1 VSAANGFDY
10 AYREIGEGTVP
21 LVLFQ
26 HFRGNLDNWAPA
38 LIDALPSARSVATF
52 DNVGVDGSSGAAVN
66 RSQMARDAIAFL
78 DALDLAKAYLLDF
91 SIGSFVAQEIALIR
105 PSIVRRLVLA
115 SSAPRGA
122 AGTHGWATDAND
134 AIGAPKTIP
143 DSSTSSIPVHR
154 QVGTLASRP
163 WPACSPGRRTGT
175 SQQLRKLDRPSTTRC
190 APWASRTTSRCRD

>member
-1 VSAANGFDY
+1 MILVSASGVTCT
-10 AYREIGEGTVP
+10 AYGHRQWQLTPGQSEQ
-21 LVLFQ
+21 LDAD
-26 HFRGNLDNWAPA
+26 GNLDNWAPA
-38 LIDALPSARSVATF
+38 LIDALPSARRVATF
-52 DNVGVDGSSGAAVN
+52 DNVGVDGSSGAT
-66 RSQMARDAIAFL
+66 RSTVAQMARDAIAFL
-78 DALDLAKAYLLDF
+78 DALDLAKADLLDF

-122 AGTHGWATDAND
+122 AGMHGWATDAND

-163 WPACSPGRRTGT
+163 
-175 SQQLRKLDRPSTTRC
+175 
-190 APWASRTTSRCRD
+190 